1 MKKTLLALSR
11 IIKTGALGFT
21 RNGLLSI
28 VTISIISLNLTVI
41 GGLILF
47 SLVTNEILKNIE
59 NKIDISV
66 YFKEEIKEPEILAI
80 QSSLRQLPEI
90 KSVEYISKEKAL
102 EKFKSEK
109 QNDTVIIES
118 LQELGL
124 NPLQNFLNI
133 KAKNQNDYQ
142 KIIADLENPEFKKMI
157 DNINFEENKEVI
169 ATLTKVINGIRNTG
183 AILSLILSIIAILI
197 TFSAIKLA
205 IHSLKE
211 EISIM
216 RLVGATN
223 WYIRGPFLIE
233 GIIYSVISA
242 VISLII
248 LYPAVKYGSLYLK
261 DFLEGYDL
269 LLYFKNNLI
278 NIFLFLTGIAAI
290 LGISS
295 SIVAIRKYLRV

>member
-1 MKKTLLALSR
+1 MKKTLLALMR
-11 IIKTGALGFT
+11 IIKTGAIGFK
-21 RNGLLSI
+21 RNGLLSV
-28 VTISIISLNLTVI
+28 VTISIISLNLAVI

-66 YFKEEIKEPEILAI
+66 YFKEEVTDPEIMAI
-80 QSSLRQLPEI
+80 KSSLEQMPEI
-90 KSVEYISKEKAL
+90 KTVEYVSKEKAL
-102 EKFKSEK
+102 EKFKNEK
-109 QNDTVIIES
+109 QNDKIVIES
-118 LQELGL
+118 LEELGL

-133 KAKNQNDYQ
+133 KAKNQNDYK
-142 KIIADLENPEFKKMI
+142 KIITDLENPEFKKLI

-169 ATLTKVINGIRNTG
+169 ATLTKVINGVRNTG
-183 AILSLILSIIAILI
+183 AILSLILSVIAMLI

-205 IHSLKE
+205 IHSLRE

-223 WYIRGPFLIE
+223 WYIRGPFLVE
-233 GIIYSVISA
+233 GIIYSIISA
-242 VISLII
+242 IISLII

-269 LLYFKNNLI
+269 LSYFKNNLI
-278 NIFLFLTGIAAI
+278 NIFAFLTGVATI

-295 SIVAIRKYLRV
+295 SIIAIRKYLKV